1 VRCDG
6 QRPACRVSL
15 VGHEPLFAVAD
26 PSDQQTCVSSGRECE
41 WPLGRKRK
49 RTKREKLDEARRQ
62 QEAAALG
69 EIAYPLL
76 EMAQGRGARV
86 TDTSQLPMG
95 LQHPIE
101 TQLPLAMQEP
111 LPSSVSGVSGNSPP
125 AKVFDPLPSSIGTD
139 TNVLPDFD
147 SGTQTAFLRGE
158 PGQDADLELYYYRL
172 VSGRILHLNGVGMV
186 RVE

>member
-1 VRCDG
+1 M
-6 QRPACRVSL
+6 
-15 VGHEPLFAVAD
+15 
-26 PSDQQTCVSSGRECE
+26 SSGRECE

-76 EMAQGRGARV
+76 EMAQGRGARNA
-86 TDTSQLPMG
+86 DTSQLPMG
-95 LQHPIE
+95 LPPPIE

-111 LPSSVSGVSGNSPP
+111 LPSSGSGVTGPPPP
-125 AKVFDPLPSSIGTD
+125 ANVFDPLPSSIGTE
-139 TNVLPDFD
+139 TNILPDFD

-158 PGQDADLELYYYRL
+158 PGQDADLELYYYRF
-172 VSGRILHLNGVGMV
+172 VSGRILHLNGAGLVW
-186 RVE
+186 VE